1 MPATQS
7 SVDQSEE
14 FCLYIYI
21 YIFFLECNQK
31 PLKDLKQR
39 DKLPHLGMKRISLA
53 ALQSRS
59 VRNNVKV
66 GEVIRDLLS

>member
-14 FCLYIYI
+14 FCLYIYF
-21 YIFFLECNQK
+21 FFLECNQK

-39 DKLPHLGMKRISLA
+39 DKLPHLGMKLISLA

-59 VRNNVKV
+59 VRNNIKV

>member
-1 MPATQS
+1 MKS
-7 SVDQSEE
+7 FV
-14 FCLYIYI
+14 YIYI
-21 YIFFLECNQK
+21 YIYFFLECNQK